1 MTRPTEL
8 TVEEFYQNPKPK
20 KPNPEWWRQ
29 QDKARC
35 CEKGPTDL
43 TLEEFK
49 LNPKPSALDLVFK
62 TKSRAAAAEAKKKAL
77 RKRAYRADC

>member
-49 LNPKPSALDLVFK
+49 LNPKPQKLNPFFK
-62 TKSRAAAAEAKKKAL
+62 TKVSFFSFFQN
-77 RKRAYRADC
+77 